1 MTRCPSH
8 DGRGWRR
15 RPVRSIVFLH
25 VLAMFVAVAL
35 SYGSI
40 ILLWVA
46 ARARDV
52 DGLRGVSRTIGRLQ
66 AVVPIAYVAGIL
78 LGVLAI
84 FTAGFDPLQG
94 WLVAAYILTAIAIV
108 SANVVA
114 GPWLA
119 RVSSELAAL
128 PETAAVPAAFRDK
141 RAVTLLVADA
151 LVIVAIIADMVVK
164 PS

>member
-1 MTRCPSH
+1 M
-8 DGRGWRR
+8 
-15 RPVRSIVFLH
+15 RSIVFLH

-35 SYGSI
+35 SYGTI
-40 ILLWVA
+40 ALLWVA

-66 AVVPIAYVAGIL
+66 AVVPIAYIAGIV
-78 LGVLAI
+78 LGLLAI

-108 SANVVA
+108 SANVVTS
-114 GPWLA
+114 PWLS
-119 RVSSELAAL
+119 RVSSELAAM
-128 PETAAVPAAFRDK
+128 PATAAVPPAFRDR

-151 LVIVAIIADMVVK
+151 LVIVAIIADMVLK
-164 PS
+164 PF